1 MVREPEKQDQE
12 LCPRSNAVLLVRN
25 EYCQTSP
32 IGGLPLTAL
41 LLPPSYKPSS
51 TGDCTVRGGLDA
63 GPHNAAAVSTLLPP
77 SYKPSSTGDCTVRG
91 GTDAGPHD
99 AAAVSTF
106 LPPSY
111 KPSSTGDCTVRGGL
125 DAGPHDTAAVSEVHR
140 GSVIA
145 ADVMF

>member
-1 MVREPEKQDQE
+1 MCLSLQVVREAEKQDQE

-32 IGGLPLTAL
+32 IGGLPLSTL
-41 LLPPSYKPSS
+41 LLPPSYYKPSS

-91 GTDAGPHD
+91 G
-99 AAAVSTF
+99 
-106 LPPSY
+106 
-111 KPSSTGDCTVRGGL
+111 L